1 MANRGL
7 KAVEGGVFDFAFA
20 EREMLLFGKTFK
32 FRELSVAENDACIDA
47 ARQPDGMINGR
58 INMRMMIAKSSVD
71 PKITVDDI
79 AGLPNRIY
87 LQLAEFVNDVNSI
100 DDALAEPEESED
112 ETESEGNDSSQTSS

>member
-1 MANRGL
+1 MASRGL
-7 KAVEGGVFDFAFA
+7 KSVDATGGLFDFTFI
-20 EREMLLFGKTFK
+20 EREMQLFGKTFK

-47 ARQPDGMINGR
+47 ARMDDGNINGR

-79 AGLPNRIY
+79 ARLPNRIY

-100 DDALAEPEESED
+100 DDALIEPNED
-112 ETESEGNDSSQTSS
+112 ETEAEVDEGND